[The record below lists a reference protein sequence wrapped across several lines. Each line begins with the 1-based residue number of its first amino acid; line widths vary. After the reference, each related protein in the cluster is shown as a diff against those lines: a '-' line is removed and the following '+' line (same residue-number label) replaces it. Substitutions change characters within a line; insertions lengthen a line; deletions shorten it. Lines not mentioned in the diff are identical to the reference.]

1 TIFGI
6 LTNNGTIN
14 GNVSGGA
21 ASGPG
26 DDFGLAVSGDLV
38 LGPSASLLM
47 PSSQL
52 SVRVEGNYDVAI
64 NNNANYN
71 MAQAELRMI
80 RLGGL
85 PQSLEVMS
93 LDIGPDPAGLDRTLP
108 GHYPI
113 GTLRIGPTRTT
124 VNMADVHD
132 NDGLGQVMCEA
143 IYVENLII
151 ESGATLNTL
160 GCPVYYVNLT
170 KNGTVDDPANLIA
183 LPPPPSTADISGPL
197 GPGFPDGCVDAFD
210 LGTLLGAWCSS
221 ASDPDPPGD
230 VDPPCEG
237 CTSPNFALADIS
249 GVANV
254 ADGCVD
260 AFDLAKLLAE
270 WCSVA
275 GGNPCGTCF

>member
-1 TIFGI
+1 
-6 LTNNGTIN
+6 
-14 GNVSGGA
+14 
-21 ASGPG
+21 
-26 DDFGLAVSGDLV
+26 
-38 LGPSASLLM
+38 M
-47 PSSQL
+47 PSPQL

-64 NNNANYN
+64 NNNANYD
-71 MAQAELRMI
+71 MVQAELRMI
-80 RLGGL
+80 GLGGV

-93 LDIGPDPAGLDRTLP
+93 QDIGPDPAGLDRTVP

-124 VNMADVHD
+124 VNMTDIHD
-132 NDGLGQVMCEA
+132 NDGLGQKLCEA
-143 IYVENLII
+143 IYVQDLII

-170 KNGTVDDPANLIA
+170 NNGTVDDPANLIA
-183 LPPPPSTADISGPL
+183 LPPPPSTADISGAL

-221 ASDPDPPGD
+221 ASDPDPPKD
-230 VDPPCEG
+230 EDPPCED

-249 GVANV
+249 GAGN
-254 ADGCVD
+254 APDGCVD

-275 GGNPCGTCF
+275 GGNPCGTCGP